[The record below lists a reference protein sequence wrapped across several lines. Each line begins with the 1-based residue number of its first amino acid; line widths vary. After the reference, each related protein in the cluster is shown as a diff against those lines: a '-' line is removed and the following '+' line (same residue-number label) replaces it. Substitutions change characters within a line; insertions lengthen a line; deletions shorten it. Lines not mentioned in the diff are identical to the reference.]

1 MHTHGNSL
9 RELPHDSLPGVH
21 WVASTL
27 PPLLRWPDFTMG
39 TRTATETVVGIF
51 LAFFEQRTWR
61 QAELSERL
69 GVGTRALRQRL
80 EELHETKRMPLERE
94 EEPPHVYWS
103 VPTGWVPGGVVL
115 TGEEACQVLRLL
127 ARLPQSSERDRFLRR
142 LVGHVGE
149 EPSTNMTPLRV
160 NEQILHIIEEAATH
174 HVPIRFDYFT
184 ASRGDHRVRVASVHR
199 LRGGDHWRFVATCH
213 DRNQLCWFRVD
224 SVLSASNATDHAFRE
239 VAESEL
245 NHFVST
251 SIDGFAGDATPVPCW
266 FVARLPEAR
275 WVRNNL
281 PEMEPFKV
289 TESGAGLRF
298 ECETTAL
305 EVIARFVV
313 GLGAVVTDCSSALG
327 ARVTAI
333 ARQSLDSLG
342 LIVDER
348 GSR

>member
-1 MHTHGNSL
+1 
-9 RELPHDSLPGVH
+9 
-21 WVASTL
+21 
-27 PPLLRWPDFTMG
+27 MG

-51 LAFFEQRTWR
+51 LAFFEQTTWK

-94 EEPPHVYWS
+94 EDPPHVYWS
-103 VPTGWVPGGVVL
+103 VPVGWVPGGVVF
-115 TGEEACQVLRLL
+115 TGDEAGQVLRLL

-142 LVGHVGE
+142 LIGHVGE
-149 EPSTNMTPLRV
+149 EPATNTTPLRV
-160 NEQILHIIEEAATH
+160 NEPILHIIEEAATH
-174 HVPIRFDYFT
+174 RIPIRFDYFT

-213 DRNQLCWFRVD
+213 DRDQLCWFRVD
-224 SVLSASNATDHAFRE
+224 SVLSASNAADHAFRD
-239 VAESEL
+239 VADKDL
-245 NHFVST
+245 NQFLST
-251 SIDGFAGDATPVPCW
+251 SIDGFSGSVTPVPCW
-266 FVARLPEAR
+266 FIARLPEAR

-281 PEMEPFKV
+281 PEMELFKV
-289 TESGAGLRF
+289 TESGGGLRF

-313 GLGAVVTDCSSALG
+313 GLGPVVTDCSPDLG
-327 ARVTAI
+327 ARVTTI
-333 ARQSLDSLG
+333 ARQVLDSLEQTAT
-342 LIVDER
+342 ER